1 MRLSRGRGEHHDG
14 CSLQRFKE
22 ANWSFLRKSSYLGVV
37 CYFVLSSLFPSRS
50 SRSRRWLR
58 VPQLD
63 CPLGAE
69 LYPNGSPGTS
79 VPSSSNPIGW
89 KNIVSPHKPLY
100 YWFPL
105 VSVDASVQKTR
116 QLSVS
121 PHGVRSG
128 RSFRHS
134 HYKQTGTSGC
144 YRSRFL
150 CKQSPICYGMTRDTS
165 AFKLQGSLFTT
176 TIERNEE
183 VESFKF
189 ELHVGFFTI
198 PVSKCLKKPNVRV
211 VQLLLH
217 DMKYQLNEEVLYNVY
232 SLCSV

>member
-1 MRLSRGRGEHHDG
+1 M
-14 CSLQRFKE
+14 
-22 ANWSFLRKSSYLGVV
+22 
-37 CYFVLSSLFPSRS
+37 
-50 SRSRRWLR
+50 
-58 VPQLD
+58 
-63 CPLGAE
+63 
-69 LYPNGSPGTS
+69 
-79 VPSSSNPIGW
+79 
-89 KNIVSPHKPLY
+89 SPHKPLY

-134 HYKQTGTSGC
+134 HYKQ
-144 YRSRFL
+144 
-150 CKQSPICYGMTRDTS
+150 
-165 AFKLQGSLFTT
+165 

-232 SLCSV
+232 RLCSVL